1 MEASII
7 DLRYKMKAVLD
18 ALERREEVT
27 ITYHGK
33 VKGVLVPAQPAPR
46 ARKIKEHPFFG
57 MTRDDQRPVEEVMR
71 ELRAGRY
78 DAL

>member
-1 MEASII
+1 
-7 DLRYKMKAVLD
+7 MKDILA

-33 VKGVLVPAQPAPR
+33 VKGIIVPKGAAKPKKKVR
-46 ARKIKEHPFFG
+46 EHPFFG
-57 MTRDDQRPVEEVMR
+57 LTRDDKKPVDEVMN
-71 ELRAGRY
+71 ELRKGRY